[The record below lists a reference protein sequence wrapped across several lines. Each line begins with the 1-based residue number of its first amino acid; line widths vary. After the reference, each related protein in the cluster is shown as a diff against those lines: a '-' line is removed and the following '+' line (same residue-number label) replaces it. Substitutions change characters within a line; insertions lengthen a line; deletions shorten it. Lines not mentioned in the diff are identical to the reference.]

1 MDKHRSFRSYD
12 EAFDDSVG
20 DDCKARRELDLDRK
34 KRLDDALELGLE
46 ETFPASD
53 PVAVT
58 QPPHSLDDKPRRR
71 RSDD

>member
-1 MDKHRSFRSYD
+1 MDKSRSFRSYD
-12 EAFDDSVG
+12 EAFDDDLG
-20 DDCKARRELDLDRK
+20 DDCKPRRELEQDRK
-34 KRLDDALELGLE
+34 RRLDDALDLGLE

-71 RSDD
+71 RADD